1 MMNSVEAETKVS
13 KPTCST
19 VVPVYNTAETLS
31 LLVDRLGN
39 VLPGISESYEVILV
53 DDSSMDNSWALI
65 EQLAEKYPWVVGIQ
79 LMRNY
84 GQHNALLCGIR
95 QARYDVIVTLD
106 DDLQNPP
113 EEIPFLLAELDKGF
127 DVVYGVPQKEQHG
140 LWRDLASRVTKLV
153 LQTTMGV
160 RMARE
165 VSAFR
170 AFRTELRKGFEQY
183 TAPLVM
189 IDVLLSWG
197 TSRFSAVT
205 VRHEPR
211 ANGGSNYTF
220 RKLVTHALN
229 MVTGFSTL
237 PLRFAS
243 LLGFLFTLFGAGVLV
258 YVVGRYFL
266 QGSIPGFP
274 FLASIITIFSGVQL
288 LTLGI
293 FGEYMARLYDRVM
306 GRPTYVIE
314 KIYKGRNR

>member
-19 VVPVYNTAETLS
+19 VVPVYKTAETLS

>member
-1 MMNSVEAETKVS
+1 MMNSVEGETKVS

-19 VVPVYNTAETLS
+19 VVPVYNAAETLS
-31 LLVDRLGN
+31 LLVERLGN
-39 VLPGISESYEVILV
+39 VLAGIFKSYEVILV
-53 DDSSMDNSWALI
+53 DDSSLDNSWALI
-65 EQLAEKYPWVVGIQ
+65 ERLVEKYPWVVGIH

-106 DDLQNPP
+106 DDLQDPP
-113 EEIPFLLAELDKGF
+113 EEIPLLLAELEKGY
-127 DVVYGVPQKEQHG
+127 DVVYGVPQKGQHG
-140 LWRDLASRVTKLV
+140 LWRDLASRVAKLV
-153 LQTTMGV
+153 LQNTMGI
-160 RMARE
+160 RMAQE

-170 AFRTELRKGFEQY
+170 AFRTEVRKGFEQY
-183 TAPLVM
+183 TSPLVM
-189 IDVLLSWG
+189 IDVLLSWC
-197 TSRFSAVT
+197 TSRFSAVK
-205 VRHEPR
+205 VRHDQR
-211 ANGGSNYTF
+211 THGGSNYTF
-220 RKLVTHALN
+220 RKLVSHTLN

-243 LLGFLFTLFGAGVLV
+243 LLGFFFTLFGAGVLA

-274 FLASIITIFSGVQL
+274 FLASIIAIFSGVQL

-293 FGEYMARLYDRVM
+293 FGEYMARLYDRIM

-314 KIYKGRNR
+314 KVYESRNR